1 MLYYNICNNNNCDK
15 KIFHKC
21 WKQRKMFQTFEW
33 SGFISSFFHCCFW
46 SYWIENFFFLVLN
59 KWPRENYQVCNLK
72 SYIIVITI
80 SELFNPFQT
89 NVPFLYPLKVSGF
102 RMFLESMKRDHWNAL
117 RLTTPCKSYSIELFC
132 KSVYYFL
139 GYENIISRKLIKP
152 KRRSSFLTPSLVTAH
167 WYGY

>member
-1 MLYYNICNNNNCDK
+1 MLKTEENVSD
-15 KIFHKC
+15 F
-21 WKQRKMFQTFEW
+21 WVEW
-33 SGFISSFFHCCFW
+33 FYKFFLSLLFLKLLNW
-46 SYWIENFFFLVLN
+46 EFFFLVLN

-152 KRRSSFLTPSLVTAH
+152 KRRSSFLTPSMVTAH

>member
-1 MLYYNICNNNNCDK
+1 MLKTEENVSD
-15 KIFHKC
+15 F
-21 WKQRKMFQTFEW
+21 WVEW
-33 SGFISSFFHCCFW
+33 FYKFFLSLLFLKLLNW
-46 SYWIENFFFLVLN
+46 EFFFLVLN

>member
-1 MLYYNICNNNNCDK
+1 MLKTEENVSD
-15 KIFHKC
+15 F
-21 WKQRKMFQTFEW
+21 WVEW
-33 SGFISSFFHCCFW
+33 FYKFFLSLLFLKLLNW
-46 SYWIENFFFLVLN
+46 EFFFLVLN

-102 RMFLESMKRDHWNAL
+102 RMFLESMKRDHWNGL
-117 RLTTPCKSYSIELFC
+117 RLTTPCESYSIELLC

-139 GYENIISRKLIKP
+139 GYENIISRKLIK
-152 KRRSSFLTPSLVTAH
+152 
-167 WYGY
+167 

>member
-1 MLYYNICNNNNCDK
+1 MLKTEENVSD
-15 KIFHKC
+15 F
-21 WKQRKMFQTFEW
+21 WVEW
-33 SGFISSFFHCCFW
+33 FYKFFLSLLFLKLLNW
-46 SYWIENFFFLVLN
+46 EFFFLVLN

-89 NVPFLYPLKVSGF
+89 NVPILYPLKVSGF
-102 RMFLESMKRDHWNAL
+102 RMFLESTKRDHWNGL
-117 RLTTPCKSYSIELFC
+117 RLTTPCKSYSIELLC

-139 GYENIISRKLIKP
+139 GYENIISHKLIKP

-167 WYGY
+167 WYGCSIVGN

>member
-1 MLYYNICNNNNCDK
+1 MLKTEENVSD
-15 KIFHKC
+15 F
-21 WKQRKMFQTFEW
+21 WVEW
-33 SGFISSFFHCCFW
+33 FYKFFLSLLFLKLLNW
-46 SYWIENFFFLVLN
+46 EFFFLVLN

-117 RLTTPCKSYSIELFC
+117 RLTTPCKSYSIQLFC

-139 GYENIISRKLIKP
+139 SYENIISRKLIKP

>member
-1 MLYYNICNNNNCDK
+1 MESKNVVSD
-15 KIFHKC
+15 FSV
-21 WKQRKMFQTFEW
+21 EW
-33 SGFISSFFHCCFW
+33 FYKFFLSLLFLKLLNW
-46 SYWIENFFFLVLN
+46 EYFFLVLN
-59 KWPRENYQVCNLK
+59 KWPSENYQVCNLK

-89 NVPFLYPLKVSGF
+89 NVSFLYPLKASGF
-102 RMFLESMKRDHWNAL
+102 RIVLESTKRDHWNGL
-117 RLTTPCKSYSIELFC
+117 RLTTPCKSYSIELLC
-132 KSVYYFL
+132 KLVYYFL